1 MANSTGPKF
10 YAVRY
15 GREGP
20 KIYNTWEEV
29 CVVAHRR
36 NNISTLIEA
45 ISLYNK
51 TKENV
56 SLEIGMFLVS
66 YVLNRDV
73 KDISLFRCSAQ
84 ELSVSR
90 ISTGVAP
97 GSWSNL

>member
-10 YAVRY
+10 YAVRH

-29 CVVAHRR
+29 CVLAQNR

-51 TKENV
+51 TKDNV
-56 SLEIGMFLVS
+56 SS
-66 YVLNRDV
+66 
-73 KDISLFRCSAQ
+73 
-84 ELSVSR
+84 
-90 ISTGVAP
+90 
-97 GSWSNL
+97 